1 MTPEQ
6 RVCLQRLQEALDEA
20 TEPGNRPLLAIS
32 RDDILAIAR
41 ELARECAAAPEGDEA
56 IAGIVRAAGD
66 LGHVQPPQGLY
77 LLANAMD
84 DLRDQVGRVA
94 GAHPA

>member
-6 RVCLQRLQEALDEA
+6 RVCLQRLQEALTEA

-41 ELARECAAAPEGDEA
+41 ELERECAATSGSDEA

-66 LGHVQPPQGLY
+66 LGHVQAPQGLY
-77 LLANAMD
+77 HLANAMD
-84 DLRDQVGRVA
+84 DLRARVARVA
-94 GAHPA
+94 GPA